1 MSEPASLMGQSPV
14 ISSNLAEV
22 SDKTGLLNGV
32 SPVIPPSLTESK
44 SERCEEEEEE
54 GGQQGEGDN
63 KMEEE
68 SGQCE
73 PQVPFET
80 TL

>member
-22 SDKTGLLNGV
+22 SDKTGLLNDV
-32 SPVIPPSLTESK
+32 SPVIPPSLTESM
-44 SERCEEEEEE
+44 SERWEEEEEE
-54 GGQQGEGDN
+54 GQQGEGDN